1 MKSQIDKDIQQHIHH
16 FLITVHQT
24 SEALLTQYREDI
36 PRLNHQMALDDI
48 EKAQYY
54 LEQAKQKIM
63 ETLNNENPNNKPTNV
78 EDKPENSLNKD
89 EVE

>member
-1 MKSQIDKDIQQHIHH
+1 MKTQINKDVQQHIHH

-54 LEQAKQKIM
+54 LEQAKLKII
-63 ETLNNENPNNKPTNV
+63 EATRNENPNNTPIQ
-78 EDKPENSLNKD
+78 PEAKQDNDVNKD
-89 EVE
+89 AAE